1 MSPLKT
7 ISFEELRT
15 RNESALNRVQ
25 YTPEVDVSTLTA
37 YQRGRIQRLLSDRA
51 SLEDL
56 ASTQSQREAYGTE
69 QWHES
74 FVRLRDTTHYPDS
87 TLEGDRLREHI
98 WNAMPNS
105 RFKRFQE
112 AFCHPHQFIVPA
124 CNIDAKNTV
133 TFVGNP
139 EWNSMSL
146 EPCLVSADRIPDE
159 LAADLHLVEFD
170 ESDTG
175 NPYKRLQKKAQPEAI
190 ATLKKIWES
199 AVPLQ
204 KRNHRLLSV
213 QLPTDSVE
221 ARYAGTAG
229 PDEAVV
235 GSILYTREEENGR
248 QNARNG
254 NGKPRQLTVQHFD
267 SVYGAHRK
275 TLHET
280 QSYGKEIEKLTALQG
295 EVKALNGRLNRDWK
309 QATPE
314 AEKEAM
320 RSEANT
326 LILACRELLSACEN
340 KFKVQAHDLL
350 GEIVDLKDK
359 SDKTNV
365 GASLAKMVAI
375 INRLQSRFEE
385 MYPKGGFNQQDHM
398 VLETH
403 IQQHEQTMR
412 RFRDALQTNAGVVND
427 RLELF
432 GSRDLSSKQTEGQSG
447 GVLGR
452 LRANPDDLRANIRLQ
467 PFLPYADKIR
477 GKYEGLNSALRSRD
491 LSASQDAIVQMHV
504 IGKFQAVRTCFE
516 RVKEYIID
524 GENIPVSRIRDF
536 VHRMNEVFSTL
547 QIFPD
552 HTVASYQDAFV
563 HIRDE
568 LQRIEHGLAHYAGK
582 DTDVGER
589 TEMYGSLKKYIE
601 QHNIEEILS
610 TLP

>member
-15 RNESALNRVQ
+15 RNENALDRVQ
-25 YTPEVDVSTLTA
+25 YAPEVDVTQLTA
-37 YQRGRIQRLLSDRA
+37 YQRGRIQRLLSERA

-56 ASTQSQREAYGTE
+56 ASTQNQREAYGTE
-69 QWHES
+69 QWHEQ
-74 FVRLRDTTHYPDS
+74 FVRLRDASQLTDS
-87 TLEGDRLREHI
+87 TLEGDALREHI
-98 WNAMPNS
+98 WRAVPNS

-124 CNIDAKNTV
+124 FTVGEKNTV
-133 TFVGNP
+133 TFTGNP
-139 EWNSMSL
+139 DWNSMSL
-146 EPCLVSADRIPDE
+146 EPCLVSADRISDE
-159 LAADLHLVEFD
+159 LAAGLHLVTFD

-175 NPYKRLQKKAQPEAI
+175 KPYNRLRKKAQPEAV
-190 ATLKKIWES
+190 ARLKKIWES

-204 KRNHRLLSV
+204 KRNHRLLTV
-213 QLPTDSVE
+213 QKPNDATE
-221 ARYAGTAG
+221 ARYPHTQGPSDETVGT
-229 PDEAVV
+229 
-235 GSILYTREEENGR
+235 ILYTREEENGR
-248 QNARNG
+248 EEARG
-254 NGKPRQLTVQHFD
+254 NGKPRQLTVQHFG

-280 QSYGKEIEKLTALQG
+280 RSYGREIAQLATLQG
-295 EVKALNGRLNRDWK
+295 DMQALNSRLDRDWRK
-309 QATPE
+309 ETHE

-320 RSEANT
+320 RNEANA
-326 LILACRELLSACEN
+326 LILACRTLLSACEN

-365 GASLAKMVAI
+365 GASLSKMVAI
-375 INRLQSRFEE
+375 INRLQSRFDE
-385 MYPKGGFNQQDHM
+385 MYPKGGFNEQDRM

-403 IQQHEQTMR
+403 ICKHEQTMR
-412 RFRDALQTNAGVVND
+412 RFREALQKNAEVVND

-432 GSRDLSSKQTEGQSG
+432 GNRDLSVRQANWQSD

-452 LRANPDDLRANIRLQ
+452 LHANPADLQAHIRLQ
-467 PFLPYADKIR
+467 PFLPYANKISEKHADLS
-477 GKYEGLNSALRSRD
+477 GALRKRN
-491 LSASQDAIVQMHV
+491 LSASQNAIVQMHV

-536 VHRMNEVFSTL
+536 VHSMNEVFSTL

-552 HTVASYQDAFV
+552 RTVASYCGAFE

-568 LQRIEHGLAHYAGK
+568 LQRIEHGLSHYAGK

-589 TEMYGSLKKYIE
+589 TEMYKSLKKYIE
-601 QHNIEEILS
+601 QHNIEEIVS